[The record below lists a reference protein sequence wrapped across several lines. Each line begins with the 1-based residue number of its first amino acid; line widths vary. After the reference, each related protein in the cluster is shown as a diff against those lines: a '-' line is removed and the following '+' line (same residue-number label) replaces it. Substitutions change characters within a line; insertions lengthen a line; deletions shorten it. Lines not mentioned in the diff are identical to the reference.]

1 MLESILPRHLQ
12 IIYEI
17 NHLHLQNVT
26 AKWPGNVDRIRRM
39 SLIEEEGEKRVNMAH
54 LSIVGSHA
62 INGVARIHS
71 EILKDSVYVKF
82 SL

>member
-12 IIYEI
+12 IIYHI
-17 NHLHLQNVT
+17 NFLHMQEVEK
-26 AKWPGNVDRIRRM
+26 KWPGDFDRLKRM
-39 SLIEEEGEKRVNMAH
+39 SLVEEEGDKRINMAH

-71 EILKDSVYVKF
+71 DILKASV
-82 SL
+82 